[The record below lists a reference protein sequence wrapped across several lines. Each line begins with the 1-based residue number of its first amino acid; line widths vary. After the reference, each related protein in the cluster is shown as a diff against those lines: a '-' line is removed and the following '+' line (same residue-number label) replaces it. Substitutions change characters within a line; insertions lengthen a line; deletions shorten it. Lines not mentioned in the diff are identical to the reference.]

1 MQSNQNIVDTQI
13 IGLTKSSKIA
23 KQKQKEQRKYCTIKK
38 EFKIIINIPKTLEIR
53 EYLRTE
59 IDIIFS
65 TDYQINSNLGE
76 LCTNIFTVGYKILQT
91 DYFSD
96 KQAFS
101 LFPRNLQCVSL
112 DVIFNLLEKM
122 NLQKSKEDIKYFMLE
137 HKKGN
142 IQISQ
147 CTDVYY
153 LDMYASQFPYESY
166 LIRYDSTG
174 SKVLKYINNMK
185 YLYLMGITREMMEWN
200 LNQTHMLPCA
210 IRVESYMDVWSKM
223 FEAVSRKSNFFTVE
237 LQNYNG
243 QRTFVKMEQR
253 LIYIVQ
259 ENDNSMY
266 CYLYWIY
273 HTNPNPI
280 IAENN
285 YQKELDS
292 QNPKPKQC
300 TYKQICN

>member
-1 MQSNQNIVDTQI
+1 MKNKQNIVDTQI
-13 IGLTKSSKIA
+13 LGLMRSSKIN
-23 KQKQKEQRKYCTIKK
+23 KQKFKEQKEYCAIKK
-38 EFKIIINIPKTLEIR
+38 EFQIIINIPKELGIR

-76 LCTNIFTVGYKILQT
+76 LCTNIFTVGYKVLQT
-91 DYFSD
+91 DYFQD
-96 KQAFS
+96 KQVFT
-101 LFPRNLQCVSL
+101 LFPRNLQCVSI
-112 DVIFNLLEKM
+112 DVIYNLLEKM
-122 NLQKSKEDIKYFMLE
+122 NLQKSKEDIQNFMLD
-137 HKKGN
+137 HKKRN

-147 CTDVYY
+147 SNDVHYV
-153 LDMYASQFPYESY
+153 DMYASQFPYESY

-174 SKVLKYINNMK
+174 SKVLKYINNVK
-185 YLYLMGITREMMEWN
+185 YIQLMGITREMMEYN
-200 LNQTHMLPCA
+200 LMQTQILPCA
-210 IRVESYMDVWSKM
+210 IRVESYLDIWSKM
-223 FEAVSRKSNFFTVE
+223 FEAISRKSNFFTAE

-253 LIYIVQ
+253 LLYLVQ
-259 ENDNSMY
+259 DNDNSIY

-273 HTNPNPI
+273 HTNPDPA
-280 IAENN
+280 IAEEN

>member
-1 MQSNQNIVDTQI
+1 MKSNQNIVDTQI
-13 IGLTKSSKIA
+13 IGVTKSSKIA
-23 KQKQKEQRKYCTIKK
+23 KQKQKEQKKYCVIRK
-38 EFKIIINIPKTLEIR
+38 EFQIVIKIPKSLGLR

-65 TDYQINSNLGE
+65 TDYQVNSNLGE

-96 KQAFS
+96 KQVFT
-101 LFPRNLQCVSL
+101 LFPRNLQCVSIE
-112 DVIFNLLEKM
+112 VIYDLLEQM
-122 NLQKSKEDIKYFMLE
+122 NLQKSKDDIRNFIQE
-137 HKKGN
+137 HQKKN

-147 CTDVYY
+147 CSDICY
-153 LDMYASQFPYESY
+153 LDMYASQYPYESY

-185 YLYLMGITREMMEWN
+185 YLHLMGITREMMEWN
-200 LNQTHMLPCA
+200 LIQTEMLPCA
-210 IRVESYMDVWSKM
+210 IRVESYLDIWSKM
-223 FEAVSRKSNFFTVE
+223 FEAVSRKQDFFTAE

-243 QRTFVKMEQR
+243 QRKYVKMEQR

-259 ENDNSMY
+259 ENDNSLY

-273 HTNPNPI
+273 HVIPDPA
-280 IAENN
+280 IAEEN
-285 YQKELDS
+285 YKKELDN

-300 TYKQICN
+300 TYKQIGN

>member
-13 IGLTKSSKIA
+13 IGLSKSSKIA
-23 KQKQKEQRKYCTIKK
+23 KQKQKEQRKYCAIKK
-38 EFKIIINIPKTLEIR
+38 EFQIIVNIPKTLNMR

-65 TDYQINSNLGE
+65 TDYQIDSNLGE

-96 KQAFS
+96 KQAFTLS
-101 LFPRNLQCVSL
+101 PRDLQCVNIE
-112 DVIFNLLEKM
+112 VIFNLLEKM
-122 NLQKSKEDIKYFMLE
+122 NLQKSKDDIQNFMIE
-137 HKKGN
+137 HKKRS
-142 IQISQ
+142 IQVSQ

-166 LIRYDSTG
+166 LIRFDSAG

-185 YLYLMGITREMMEWN
+185 YLHLMGITREMMEWN
-200 LNQTHMLPCA
+200 LIQTQMLPCA
-210 IRVESYMDVWSKM
+210 IRVESYLDVWSKM
-223 FEAVSRKSNFFTVE
+223 FEAVSRKSNFFTAE

-259 ENDNSMY
+259 ENDSSLY

-273 HTNPNPI
+273 HTNPNPA
-280 IAENN
+280 IADEN

-300 TYKQICN
+300 TYKQICD